1 MMFQVQNLTITHKK
15 DLRNLIEDFSFVL
28 RPGDKTALIG
38 EEGNGKSTLLKLL
51 HDERLA
57 EPYVSWTGRIIRNG
71 MRSGYLAQELGED
84 VAECQVYEYFS
95 GNPLFYDWT
104 PGELAGLGRNFGFS
118 ADFFYSDQKIA
129 TLSGGEKVKLQL
141 ARVLMERPDFLLL
154 DEPSNDVDLETL
166 GWMEQFIRHTELPVL
181 FISHDEYLLERA
193 ANSVIHLEQTMR
205 KTRPRWTVA
214 RVPYR
219 QYMEERFHSLQRQ
232 EEQARNEKRE
242 YEKQQEKFRKI
253 QQSVEYQQA
262 AISRQNPSG
271 GRLLKK
277 KMHAVK
283 AQERRFEKQWESRTE
298 APDTE
303 DAIYLRLGRQI
314 PMPRGKEVLRYDL
327 ECLTAGDRVLAN
339 RIHLRIQGPEKV
351 CIIGKNGVGKTTLLK
366 KIAEELLERKDLR
379 AAYMPQNYGELL
391 PGEATPLD
399 FLQVKGDKEEM
410 TRIRTWLGSMK
421 FTADEMEHP
430 IRELSGGQKAKLFF
444 MKMSLEENDVLI
456 LDEPTRNFSPMSNPV
471 IRKILADYQ
480 GAILCISH
488 DRKFIEEVCT
498 KVYRLT
504 GDGLQEVEKEKLT
517 E

>member
-1 MMFQVQNLTITHKK
+1 MMSGWRNRMSAGPGGSSETGCGAAIWPRSWEKMWQNVRCMNIFQ
-15 DLRNLIEDFSFVL
+15 
-28 RPGDKTALIG
+28 G
-38 EEGNGKSTLLKLL
+38 
-51 HDERLA
+51 
-57 EPYVSWTGRIIRNG
+57 IR
-71 MRSGYLAQELGED
+71 
-84 VAECQVYEYFS
+84 
-95 GNPLFYDWT
+95 LFYDWT

-262 AISRQNPSG
+262 AISRQNPF
-271 GRLLKK
+271 RQTAAEK

-283 AQERRFEKQWESRTE
+283 AQERRLKTVGK
-298 APDTE
+298 PDRS
-303 DAIYLRLGRQI
+303 AGYGGCNLSPLGRQI
-314 PMPRGKEVLRYDL
+314 PMPRGKE
-327 ECLTAGDRVLAN
+327 G
-339 RIHLRIQGPEKV
+339 
-351 CIIGKNGVGKTTLLK
+351 
-366 KIAEELLERKDLR
+366 
-379 AAYMPQNYGELL
+379 
-391 PGEATPLD
+391 TPL
-399 FLQVKGDKEEM
+399 
-410 TRIRTWLGSMK
+410 
-421 FTADEMEHP
+421 
-430 IRELSGGQKAKLFF
+430 
-444 MKMSLEENDVLI
+444 
-456 LDEPTRNFSPMSNPV
+456 
-471 IRKILADYQ
+471 
-480 GAILCISH
+480 
-488 DRKFIEEVCT
+488 
-498 KVYRLT
+498 
-504 GDGLQEVEKEKLT
+504 
-517 E
+517 